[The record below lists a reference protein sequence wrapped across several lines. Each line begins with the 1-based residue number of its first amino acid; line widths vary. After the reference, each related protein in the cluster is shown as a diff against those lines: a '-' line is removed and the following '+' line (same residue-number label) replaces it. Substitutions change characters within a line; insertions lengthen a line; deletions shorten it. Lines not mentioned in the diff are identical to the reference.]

1 MVKLPKE
8 AEVLIGPVDNLE
20 KARNSLTML
29 LQGAEPSPGGN
40 KSARRYRP
48 SLLAQRNEGSLP
60 RELMQLVIF

>member
-29 LQGAEPSPGGN
+29 LQGAETV
-40 KSARRYRP
+40 ARREQIRAA
-48 SLLAQRNEGSLP
+48 LQAVTAAQRNEGSLP
-60 RELMQLVIF
+60 RELMRW

>member
-29 LQGAEPSPGGN
+29 LQAAETV
-40 KSARRYRP
+40 ARREQIRAA
-48 SLLAQRNEGSLP
+48 LQAVTNAQRNEGSLP
-60 RELMQLVIF
+60 RELMQW